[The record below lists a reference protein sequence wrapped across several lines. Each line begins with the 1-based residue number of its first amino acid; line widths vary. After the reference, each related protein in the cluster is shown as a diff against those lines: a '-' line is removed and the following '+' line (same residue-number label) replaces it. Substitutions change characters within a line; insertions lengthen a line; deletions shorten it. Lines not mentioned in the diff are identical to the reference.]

1 MGRHSVGEDRSFLR
15 SLVFFVL
22 KWTGLALIPLLL
34 LRGVWGLVTPNA
46 EPKPTRAETA
56 SPRTPAGEP
65 TTAPPATSPS
75 PQPSAAAT
83 GPAPVI
89 QVLNGT
95 DKVGQGTSVAASLR
109 RSGRQVIA
117 EAQARKPYAKTTV
130 LFQPGF
136 EQAAKDLAATLGGA
150 QVQAVPAD
158 VRINKNIPLT
168 VIVGADYKPPAAAPA
183 TGSPAPS
190 AKPSATP
197 SGTSGTSGNPPAA
210 PSVTP
215 SATSATVQ
223 VQVLNGT
230 DVQGLARRAAD
241 KLQAKGYGIQAVKNA
256 VNMYDHTIVYYQ
268 PGFQRNASEVVG
280 TLGTGT
286 VKPAPA
292 NLQKDVPLTVV
303 VGKDYS

>member
-15 SLVFFVL
+15 SLVFFAL
-22 KWTGLALIPLLL
+22 KWIGLALIPLLL

-46 EPKPTRAETA
+46 EPKPTRAATG
-56 SPRTPAGEP
+56 SPRTPAE
-65 TTAPPATSPS
+65 PATPAPAPSPS
-75 PQPSAAAT
+75 PQPTTAAGA
-83 GPAPVI
+83 APKL

-95 DKVGQGTSVAASLR
+95 DTVGHAASLATSLR
-109 RSGRQVIA
+109 RSGRQVVGVA
-117 EAQARKPYAKTTV
+117 KAKTAYAKTTV
-130 LFQPGF
+130 MFQPGF
-136 EQAAKDLAATLGGA
+136 EQAARDLAATLGGV

-158 VRINKNIPLT
+158 VKIDEGIPLT

-190 AKPSATP
+190 PKPTATP
-197 SGTSGTSGNPPAA
+197 SGTPPATPGT
-210 PSVTP
+210 PSGTP
-215 SATSATVQ
+215 SAISSTVQ

-280 TLGTGT
+280 ILGTGT

-292 NLQKDVPLTVV
+292 NLQKDVQVTAV